1 MDKDKII
8 VSVVI
13 DKQAL
18 VDRAF
23 DISKNPSEFNEIKKV
38 IDGKNQFTRDID
50 EIDDEG
56 KKENNTNLFA
66 GIALDV
72 ILCDNQELGITKRL
86 NALEDKKNS
95 FLAKMKKLDE
105 LQKKVKNGEVHGVE
119 GFRELLKIMGV
130 VSKYGNLYDVKKNII
145 CHAPVTSSH
154 FESILKKGNVL
165 PMMTGVTTPKLCS
178 VSTHQRNSSV
188 DAGAE
193 Y

>member
-23 DISKNPSEFNEIKKV
+23 AISKTPSEFNELKKV

-66 GIALDV
+66 NIALDI
-72 ILCDNQELGITKRL
+72 ILSDNPELAITKRI
-86 NALEDKKNS
+86 NSLEDKKNS

-105 LQKKVKNGEVHGVE
+105 LLEKQKNGKMDCAECI
-119 GFRELLKIMGV
+119 RELLKVMEE
-130 VSKYGNLYDVKKNII
+130 D
-145 CHAPVTSSH
+145 
-154 FESILKKGNVL
+154 E
-165 PMMTGVTTPKLCS
+165 
-178 VSTHQRNSSV
+178 
-188 DAGAE
+188 
-193 Y
+193 

>member
-23 DISKNPSEFNEIKKV
+23 DISKNLSEFNEIKKV

-66 GIALDV
+66 GIALDI
-72 ILCDNQELGITKRL
+72 ILCDNQELKITKRL
-86 NALEDKKNS
+86 KALNDKKDA

-105 LQKKVKNGEVHGVE
+105 LLEKQKSGKMASAECI
-119 GFRELLKIMGV
+119 RELLKVMEE
-130 VSKYGNLYDVKKNII
+130 D
-145 CHAPVTSSH
+145 
-154 FESILKKGNVL
+154 E
-165 PMMTGVTTPKLCS
+165 
-178 VSTHQRNSSV
+178 
-188 DAGAE
+188 
-193 Y
+193 

>member
-23 DISKNPSEFNEIKKV
+23 NISNTHSEFNEIKKV

-50 EIDDEG
+50 EFDDEG

-66 GIALDV
+66 NIALDI
-72 ILCDNQELGITKRL
+72 ILSDNQELAITKRI
-86 NALEDKKNS
+86 NSLEDKKNS

-105 LQKKVKNGEVHGVE
+105 LLEKQKSGKMDGAECI
-119 GFRELLKIMGV
+119 RELLKVMEE
-130 VSKYGNLYDVKKNII
+130 D
-145 CHAPVTSSH
+145 
-154 FESILKKGNVL
+154 E
-165 PMMTGVTTPKLCS
+165 
-178 VSTHQRNSSV
+178 
-188 DAGAE
+188 
-193 Y
+193 

>member
-18 VDRAF
+18 IDRAF
-23 DISKNPSEFNEIKKV
+23 DISKNPSEFDEIKKV

-66 GIALDV
+66 GIALDI
-72 ILCDNQELGITKRL
+72 ILSDNPELAITKRL
-86 NALEDKKNS
+86 NSLEDKKNS

-105 LQKKVKNGEVHGVE
+105 LQEKVKNGEMPGVE
-119 GFRELLKIMGV
+119 GLRELLKVMEEG
-130 VSKYGNLYDVKKNII
+130 
-145 CHAPVTSSH
+145 
-154 FESILKKGNVL
+154 E
-165 PMMTGVTTPKLCS
+165 
-178 VSTHQRNSSV
+178 
-188 DAGAE
+188 
-193 Y
+193 

>member
-56 KKENNTNLFA
+56 KKENNTNLFSN
-66 GIALDV
+66 IALDI
-72 ILCDNQELGITKRL
+72 ILSDNPELAITKRL
-86 NALEDKKNS
+86 NSQDKKNS
-95 FLAKMKKLDE
+95 FLAKMKKLNE
-105 LQKKVKNGEVHGVE
+105 LQEKVKNGEVHGAE
-119 GFRELLKIMGV
+119 GFRELLKIMEE
-130 VSKYGNLYDVKKNII
+130 DV
-145 CHAPVTSSH
+145 
-154 FESILKKGNVL
+154 
-165 PMMTGVTTPKLCS
+165 
-178 VSTHQRNSSV
+178 
-188 DAGAE
+188 
-193 Y
+193 

>member
-23 DISKNPSEFNEIKKV
+23 DISKNLSEFNEIKKV

-66 GIALDV
+66 NIALDI
-72 ILCDNQELGITKRL
+72 ILSDINS
-86 NALEDKKNS
+86 LEDKKNS
-95 FLAKMKKLDE
+95 FLAKMKKLGE
-105 LQKKVKNGEVHGVE
+105 LQEKVKNGEVHGAE
-119 GFRELLKIMGV
+119 GFRELLKIMAE
-130 VSKYGNLYDVKKNII
+130 DV
-145 CHAPVTSSH
+145 
-154 FESILKKGNVL
+154 
-165 PMMTGVTTPKLCS
+165 
-178 VSTHQRNSSV
+178 
-188 DAGAE
+188 
-193 Y
+193 

>member
-13 DKQAL
+13 DKYAL

-66 GIALDV
+66 GIALDI
-72 ILCDNQELGITKRL
+72 ILSENQELAITKRL
-86 NALEDKKNS
+86 NSLEDKKNS
-95 FLAKMKKLDE
+95 FLAKVKKLDE
-105 LQKKVKNGEVHGVE
+105 LKEKVKNGEAPGVE
-119 GFRELLKIMGV
+119 GIRELLKIMEE
-130 VSKYGNLYDVKKNII
+130 DV
-145 CHAPVTSSH
+145 
-154 FESILKKGNVL
+154 
-165 PMMTGVTTPKLCS
+165 
-178 VSTHQRNSSV
+178 
-188 DAGAE
+188 
-193 Y
+193 

>member
-50 EIDDEG
+50 EFDDER
-56 KKENNTNLFA
+56 KKENNTNLFS

-72 ILCDNQELGITKRL
+72 ILCDNQELGITKRFK
-86 NALEDKKNS
+86 ALEDKKNS

-105 LQKKVKNGEVHGVE
+105 IQEKVKNGEMPGVE
-119 GFRELLKIMGV
+119 GLRELLKVMEEG
-130 VSKYGNLYDVKKNII
+130 
-145 CHAPVTSSH
+145 
-154 FESILKKGNVL
+154 E
-165 PMMTGVTTPKLCS
+165 
-178 VSTHQRNSSV
+178 
-188 DAGAE
+188 
-193 Y
+193 

>member
-18 VDRAF
+18 IDRAF
-23 DISKNPSEFNEIKKV
+23 DISKTPSEFDEIKKV

-66 GIALDV
+66 GIALDT

-86 NALEDKKNS
+86 KALD
-95 FLAKMKKLDE
+95 D
-105 LQKKVKNGEVHGVE
+105 
-119 GFRELLKIMGV
+119 
-130 VSKYGNLYDVKKNII
+130 
-145 CHAPVTSSH
+145 
-154 FESILKKGNVL
+154 
-165 PMMTGVTTPKLCS
+165 
-178 VSTHQRNSSV
+178 
-188 DAGAE
+188 
-193 Y
+193 

>member
-18 VDRAF
+18 IDRAF
-23 DISKNPSEFNEIKKV
+23 DISKNPSEFDEIKKV

-66 GIALDV
+66 GIALDI
-72 ILCDNQELGITKRL
+72 ILSDNPELAITKCINSL
-86 NALEDKKNS
+86 DDKKNS

-105 LQKKVKNGEVHGVE
+105 LQEKVKNGEMPGVE
-119 GFRELLKIMGV
+119 GIRELLKVMEE
-130 VSKYGNLYDVKKNII
+130 
-145 CHAPVTSSH
+145 C
-154 FESILKKGNVL
+154 E
-165 PMMTGVTTPKLCS
+165 
-178 VSTHQRNSSV
+178 
-188 DAGAE
+188 
-193 Y
+193 

>member
-23 DISKNPSEFNEIKKV
+23 DISKNLSEFNEIKKV

-56 KKENNTNLFA
+56 KRENNTNLFA
-66 GIALDV
+66 GIALDI
-72 ILCDNQELGITKRL
+72 ILSDNPELAITKRL
-86 NALEDKKNS
+86 NSLEDKKNS

-105 LQKKVKNGEVHGVE
+105 LQEKVKNGVMPGV
-119 GFRELLKIMGV
+119 GGLRMLLKVIEEG
-130 VSKYGNLYDVKKNII
+130 
-145 CHAPVTSSH
+145 
-154 FESILKKGNVL
+154 E
-165 PMMTGVTTPKLCS
+165 
-178 VSTHQRNSSV
+178 
-188 DAGAE
+188 
-193 Y
+193 

>member
-66 GIALDV
+66 GIALDT
-72 ILCDNQELGITKRL
+72 ILCDNQELKITKRL
-86 NALEDKKNS
+86 KALNDKKNAY
-95 FLAKMKKLDE
+95 LDKLKKLDE
-105 LQKKVKNGEVHGVE
+105 LQEKVKSGEMPGVE
-119 GFRELLKIMGV
+119 GLRELLKVMEEG
-130 VSKYGNLYDVKKNII
+130 
-145 CHAPVTSSH
+145 
-154 FESILKKGNVL
+154 E
-165 PMMTGVTTPKLCS
+165 
-178 VSTHQRNSSV
+178 
-188 DAGAE
+188 
-193 Y
+193 